1 MTSIVKVNNVQDQD
15 GNNIIKEDSNVVTIG
30 KTSDSVVSSGITTVK
45 GDGSSQDGK
54 IILKLFTE
62 FSRSWHTGTST

>member
-1 MTSIVKVNNVQDQD
+1 MTSIVKVNNIQDQD

-30 KTSDSVVSSGITTVK
+30 KTSDSVVSSGITTIK

-54 IILKLFTE
+54 IILNCSVRILTV
-62 FSRSWHTGTST
+62 